1 MIWDKEKGFVEF
13 KTAYRSFRNSLGL
26 SEVDYRSRLELAPY
40 ITRIFQ
46 FLNKEMVLL
55 GDKATIKD
63 KLEKIFKI
71 FEEGSD
77 KIVDEKALDMA
88 KDLELTDKTVN
99 DEVKYV
105 QDRFVFCW
113 TNIMSTL
120 CERLR
125 IQYFDLLHP
134 RPSDGEC
141 PCHCGKGQTQKDWEK
156 WTSGIWPEDE
166 EANRYAGGLS
176 GQASWRPSANTSEC
190 LCNGRRK

>member
-1 MIWDKEKGFVEF
+1 MKWDKETGFVEF
-13 KTAYRSFRNSLGL
+13 KTSYRSFRNSLGL
-26 SEVDYRSRLELAPY
+26 SEVDYRTRLELAPY

-46 FLNKEMVLL
+46 FLNKEMILL

-63 KLEKIFKI
+63 KLERIFKI

-77 KIVDEKALDMA
+77 KIVDEKALELA
-88 KDLELTDKTVN
+88 KELELTDKTVD
-99 DEVKYV
+99 DEVKYN

-125 IQYFDLLHP
+125 LQYFDILHP

-141 PCHCGKGQTQKDWEK
+141 PCHCGKGQTQKDWEN

-166 EANRYAGGLS
+166 EASRYVGGLS
-176 GQASWRPSANTSEC
+176 GQPSWRPSANISEC
-190 LCNGRRK
+190 LCGGRIK